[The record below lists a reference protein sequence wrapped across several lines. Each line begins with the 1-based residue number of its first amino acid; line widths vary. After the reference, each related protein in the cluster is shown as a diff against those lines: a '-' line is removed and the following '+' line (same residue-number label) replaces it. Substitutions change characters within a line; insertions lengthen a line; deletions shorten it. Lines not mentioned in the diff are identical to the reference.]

1 MLSVLMIVGIGIQT
15 WKGFYDFEV
24 ALYFKKLFILDWT
37 RYMLLCVLAFS
48 IQIMVNH
55 KYLGHFLMILYF
67 LFGIFAGQLGLN
79 HTLYY
84 FGSGSGAPYSD
95 MNGYTPYLERLI
107 TYKLYWISFS
117 ALIII
122 VSNLFWVRGSYGDF
136 KSRLEIAKN
145 RINKFSIIGIS
156 VSLIL
161 FIGFGSYIF
170 YNTNILN

>member
-1 MLSVLMIVGIGIQT
+1 
-15 WKGFYDFEV
+15 
-24 ALYFKKLFILDWT
+24 
-37 RYMLLCVLAFS
+37 
-48 IQIMVNH
+48 MV
-55 KYLGHFLMILYF
+55 I
-67 LFGIFAGQLGLN
+67 
-79 HTLYY
+79 
-84 FGSGSGAPYSD
+84 S
-95 MNGYTPYLERLI
+95 PYLERLI

-170 YNTNILN
+170 YNTNILNEYHQPKYYEKLAQNMKKNIRSIKITSFQRSLP

>member
-1 MLSVLMIVGIGIQT
+1 
-15 WKGFYDFEV
+15 
-24 ALYFKKLFILDWT
+24 
-37 RYMLLCVLAFS
+37 MLLCVLAFS

-161 FIGFGSYIF
+161 FIGLAAIYFTIQIF
-170 YNTNILN
+170 

>member
-1 MLSVLMIVGIGIQT
+1 MVSKLVALIILPGIMLSVLMIVGIGIQT

-145 RINKFSIIGIS
+145 RINKFIII
-156 VSLIL
+156 VIAP
-161 FIGFGSYIF
+161 
-170 YNTNILN
+170 